1 VTALSIL
8 LVGLL
13 LGMQHAT
20 EADHLA
26 AVATLATRQ
35 NSLARTLRQGV
46 AWGIGHTLTLMLFA
60 GAVLALGQVISPGL
74 EKGLETAVGL
84 MLIVLGA
91 DVLRRLWRDRVHFHV
106 HTHAAQPPHVHAHSH
121 RGEGRH
127 QAGFALGAARRDHA
141 ASAHRHEHAPQE
153 WPLRALAIGMM
164 HGLAGSAALVVL
176 SLQAVPSVAL
186 GLGYIALFGV
196 GSILGMAALSVAI
209 AIPMKL
215 SATYLG
221 RLQHATSAAIGI
233 ATCALGVVMVWQ
245 IGGVRALLV
254 G

>member
-1 VTALSIL
+1 MTAVSIL
-8 LVGLL
+8 VVGLL

-26 AVATLATRQ
+26 AVATLTTRQ
-35 NSLARTLRQGV
+35 NSLARVLRQGI

-106 HTHAAQPPHVHAHSH
+106 HTHAPQPPHVHAHSH
-121 RGEGRH
+121 RGD
-127 QAGFALGAARRDHA
+127 GAHA
-141 ASAHRHEHAPQE
+141 DSAHRHEHATRE
-153 WPLRALAIGMM
+153 WPLRALAIGMV

-176 SLQAVPSVAL
+176 SLQAVPSVA
-186 GLGYIALFGV
+186 
-196 GSILGMAALSVAI
+196 
-209 AIPMKL
+209 
-215 SATYLG
+215 
-221 RLQHATSAAIGI
+221 
-233 ATCALGVVMVWQ
+233 
-245 IGGVRALLV
+245 
-254 G
+254 

>member
-1 VTALSIL
+1 MTALSIL
-8 LVGLL
+8 VVGLL

-26 AVATLATRQ
+26 AVASLATRQ
-35 NSLARTLRQGV
+35 NSLARALHQGV

-74 EKGLETAVGL
+74 EQVLETAVGL

-91 DVLRRLWRDRVHFHV
+91 DVLRRLWRGRVHFHV
-106 HTHAAQPPHVHAHSH
+106 HTHAPQPPHVHAHSH
-121 RGEGRH
+121 RGEG
-127 QAGFALGAARRDHA
+127 AHA
-141 ASAHRHEHAPQE
+141 ASAHRHEHAPRE
-153 WPLRALAIGMM
+153 WPLRALAVGMM

-176 SLQAVPSVAL
+176 SLQAVPSVAI

-196 GSILGMAALSVAI
+196 GSILGMATLSVAI

-221 RLQHATSAAIGI
+221 RLQHTMSAAIGI
-233 ATCALGVVMVWQ
+233 ATCTLGVVMVWQ
-245 IGGVRALLV
+245 IGTVRALLA